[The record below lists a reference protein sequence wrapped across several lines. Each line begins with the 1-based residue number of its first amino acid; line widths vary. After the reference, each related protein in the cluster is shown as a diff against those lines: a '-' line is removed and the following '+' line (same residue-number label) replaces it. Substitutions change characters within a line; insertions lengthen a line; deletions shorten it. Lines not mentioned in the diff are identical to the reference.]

1 MLNEEEEWIAEFE
14 AVGESELRDRLYRGS
29 GIHPEAK
36 FHTAVRR
43 LREQA
48 RARRLREEQLHRYV
62 WWTLCAA
69 VLSVIVGVIGV
80 AVTWFGR

>member
-14 AVGESELRDRLYRGS
+14 AVGESELRDRLYRGA

-36 FHTAVRR
+36 FHTAVRW

-48 RARRLREEQLHRYV
+48 RVRRLREEQLHRYV

-69 VLSVIVGVIGV
+69 ALSVIVGVIGV

>member
-36 FHTAVRR
+36 FTRR
-43 LREQA
+43 FVGCASRQE
-48 RARRLREEQLHRYV
+48 RANFAKKRF
-62 WWTLCAA
+62 AA
-69 VLSVIVGVIGV
+69 
-80 AVTWFGR
+80 TFGGLYAPPFCR

>member
-1 MLNEEEEWIAEFE
+1 MPNEEEDWIAEFE
-14 AVGESELRDRLYRGS
+14 AVGESELRDRPYRGS
-29 GIHPEAK
+29 GLHPEAK
-36 FHTAVRR
+36 FHTAVRW

-48 RARRLREEQLHRYV
+48 RARRLQEGQLHRHV

>member
-36 FHTAVRR
+36 FHTAVRW

>member
-29 GIHPEAK
+29 GIYPEAK
-36 FHTAVRR
+36 YHAAVRW
-43 LREQA
+43 LREQP

-69 VLSVIVGVIGV
+69 ILSVIVGVIGV
-80 AVTWFGR
+80 AVTWFGH

>member
-14 AVGESELRDRLYRGS
+14 AVGESELRDRLYRGC

-36 FHTAVRR
+36 FHTAVRW

>member
-1 MLNEEEEWIAEFE
+1 MPNEEEDWIAEFE

-29 GIHPEAK
+29 SLHPEAK
-36 FHTAVRR
+36 FHTAVRW

-48 RARRLREEQLHRYV
+48 RARRLREEQLHRHV

>member
-36 FHTAVRR
+36 FHTAVRW

-69 VLSVIVGVIGV
+69 VLSVIVVVIGV

>member
-36 FHTAVRR
+36 FHTAVRW

-48 RARRLREEQLHRYV
+48 RARRLGEEQLHRYV

>member
-36 FHTAVRR
+36 FHTAVRW

-48 RARRLREEQLHRYV
+48 KARRLREEQLHRYV
-62 WWTLCAA
+62 CWTLCAA

>member
-29 GIHPEAK
+29 GIHPESK
-36 FHTAVRR
+36 FHTAVRW

-69 VLSVIVGVIGV
+69 DIRS
-80 AVTWFGR
+80 GRYMVRTLNSNS

>member
-36 FHTAVRR
+36 FHTAVRWLR
-43 LREQA
+43 LKSGESA
-48 RARRLREEQLHRYV
+48 H
-62 WWTLCAA
+62 TH
-69 VLSVIVGVIGV
+69 SS
-80 AVTWFGR
+80 